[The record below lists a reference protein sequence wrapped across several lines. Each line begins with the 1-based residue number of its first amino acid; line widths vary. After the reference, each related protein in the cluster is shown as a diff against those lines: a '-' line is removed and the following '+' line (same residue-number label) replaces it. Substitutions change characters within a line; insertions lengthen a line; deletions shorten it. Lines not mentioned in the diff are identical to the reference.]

1 MTSAT
6 NSPMSG
12 SLPMNAKT
20 LRVWQKGGVPVLPP
34 VTTALKRALTN
45 NRNSPD
51 EGYVGENGGTD
62 V

>member
-1 MTSAT
+1 MA
-6 NSPMSG
+6 G
-12 SLPMNAKT
+12 LPMNAKT